1 MTRWDG
7 AKKAIASVLSD
18 STLTS
23 GANFGFGWWSA
34 GENNRVGWYCDKN
47 GTNCSYWTGWD
58 YTNNRHKECV
68 TNRTNSCLAVPIGPE
83 GATDAINLL
92 NTIPIRA
99 GTDSHAWSQL
109 AHGYFLDDAPNGDI
123 KMYDAAS
130 TCQLNYVIVISDG
143 MMRNHGVPEILTN
156 PAKRGSTQAKIVELR
171 ETKSVKTLLVAYGD
185 GINPHGMNILIILL
199 SGDLAMQTPWMR
211 LIIEQIAS
219 QQLKLKLKTQ
229 LKPKLASKIRQI
241 LAERLAFT
249 APSITATIQEGVPY
263 IKLNLLMNNMENG
276 KGQF

>member
-1 MTRWDG
+1 M
-7 AKKAIASVLSD
+7 
-18 STLTS
+18 
-23 GANFGFGWWSA
+23 
-34 GENNRVGWYCDKN
+34 
-47 GTNCSYWTGWD
+47 
-58 YTNNRHKECV
+58 
-68 TNRTNSCLAVPIGPE
+68 
-83 GATDAINLL
+83 L

-185 GINPHGMNILIILL
+185 GINPHGMNIFDHLAFE
-199 SGDLAMQTPWMR
+199 DLVMQTPWMR

-219 QQLKLKLKTQ
+219 QQLKLKL
-229 LKPKLASKIRQI
+229 
-241 LAERLAFT
+241 RL
-249 APSITATIQEGVPY
+249 
-263 IKLNLLMNNMENG
+263 N
-276 KGQF
+276 